1 MKADYEEILAY
12 AKQLKE
18 TYPSI
23 STDDMKKALSVC
35 FIGGKD
41 VLTIAKAGC
50 ISSPI
55 SDYIALLSIVF
66 NSLRKVI
73 TQDKEK
79 LLRIQENI
87 DKAVVGFTTIR

>member
-1 MKADYEEILAY
+1 MKDDYEETLAY

-23 STDDMKKALSVC
+23 STDDLKKALSAK

-41 VLTIAKAGC
+41 VLSLATVGC
-50 ISSPI
+50 VCNPI

-79 LLRIQENI
+79 MVQIQENI
-87 DKAVVGFTTIR
+87 DRAVIELNIIR